1 MKEYRPLIST
11 VGIALAFVLSTVS
24 CTPSASQ
31 VPVRIVAPADGST
44 AYLGNTIPIRVVM
57 DEPKGISWI
66 ELQVDGQLVK
76 QEPPSQT
83 VPVTELTQDILWT
96 PEIAGPHSIRV
107 VVRNNAGQA
116 IPSDPI
122 ILYVVPQSAAVQA
135 TVIAAQLA
143 TATPNPFAVPTPLP
157 TYPYTPPPYTP
168 VPNPCYPS
176 YPSYPCY
183 PCCPCYD
190 SAAFVADVT
199 VPDCSQLEPGTSFN
213 KSWRLRN
220 TGTCTW
226 DTSYQ
231 LVFVG
236 GSQLNAPS
244 AVSLPQI
251 VSPGYTVDVSVPMVA
266 PNSAGTY
273 RSQWQMRNPGGRNF
287 GPIIYALIQVGP
299 GPGGLPAITRFEVV
313 PSVISQGQSA
323 TIYWEYVNGTSA
335 RLVPGGEEG
344 VGPSGAL
351 VVSPGVTTNYQLV
364 VSNAAGSVQRTITL
378 FVQATPFPSP
388 PPPPPASPA
397 NLTIT
402 AVRADG
408 FGFTWTDTSSDE
420 QGFYLHNADTQQV
433 METFGPNVTGGVVS
447 GLACGT
453 SYRFYL
459 TAFNAAGESW
469 PSNTVQATTNPCD
482 G

>member
-11 VGIALAFVLSTVS
+11 VGIALAFVLSIIS
-24 CTPSASQ
+24 CIPSQTAAE
-31 VPVRIVAPADGST
+31 VTIVGPADGST
-44 AYLGNTIPIRVVM
+44 VYLGNTIPIRVVVN
-57 DEPKGISWI
+57 EPKGIGWI

-76 QEPPSQT
+76 QEPPPQT
-83 VPVTELTQDILWT
+83 VPVTELTQNISWT
-96 PEIAGPHSIRV
+96 PEVAGRHSVRV
-107 VVRNNAGQA
+107 VVRNNAGEA
-116 IPSDPI
+116 IASDPI
-122 ILYVVPQSAAVQA
+122 TLYGVQQSAAVQA

-157 TYPYTPPPYTP
+157 TSPYTPPPPYTP
-168 VPNPCYPS
+168 VPSPCYPS

-183 PCCPCYD
+183 PCYD

-213 KSWRLRN
+213 KTWRLRN

-236 GSQLNAPS
+236 GLQLNAPN
-244 AVSLPQI
+244 AVSLQQI
-251 VSPGYTVDVSVPMVA
+251 VSPGYTVDITVPMVA
-266 PNSAGTY
+266 PNAAGTY

-287 GPIIYALIQVGP
+287 GPVIYALIQVCPSP
-299 GPGGLPAITRFEVV
+299 GNLPAITRFEVV

-344 VGPSGAL
+344 VGPSGTL
-351 VVSPGVTTNYQLV
+351 VVSPAATTNYQLV
-364 VSNAAGSVQRTITL
+364 VSNAAGSVEQTITL
-378 FVQATPFPSP
+378 FVQTAPFPSP

-397 NLTIT
+397 NLAIT

-408 FGFTWTDTSSDE
+408 FDFTWTDTSSDE
-420 QGFYLHNADTQQV
+420 QGFYLYNADTQQIL
-433 METFGPNVTGGVVS
+433 ETFGPNVTGGVVS
-447 GLACGT
+447 GLTCGT
-453 SYRFYL
+453 PYRFYL